1 MVDFSDLALEAE
13 FLASLN
19 HPHIMKLRGL
29 AFNGT
34 SGFETGPTGYFLI
47 IDRLF
52 ETLDDRIEHWTKSS
66 AVAVVEKGR
75 SLSFRRSIKSRR
87 SFSVPEKLRA
97 SSLPS
102 STKETE
108 AEDTQLD
115 ERLSVGEFD
124 DRMTSLVSTR
134 FHLNCLC
141 SQSRR
146 YVLTIQL
153 SK

>member
-66 AVAVVEKGR
+66 AVVEKGR

-124 DRMTSLVSTR
+124 DRMTSQVSTR

-141 SQSRR
+141 SLSRR

>member
-66 AVAVVEKGR
+66 AVVEKGR
-75 SLSFRRSIKSRR
+75 SLSFRRFITFWRSR
-87 SFSVPEKLRA
+87 SVPVGKSRA

-102 STKETE
+102 STVETE
-108 AEDTQLD
+108 AEGDTLLD
-115 ERLSVGEFD
+115 ERLSVAAQA
-124 DRMTSLVSTR
+124 S
-134 FHLNCLC
+134 
-141 SQSRR
+141 
-146 YVLTIQL
+146 
-153 SK
+153 